1 MKNLILLLSFL
12 VIFSGYINAQRI
24 TGKISDSQTGEPLT
38 DAAVVLMKT
47 GKGVV
52 SDKSGLYEL
61 TVSEGRQI
69 IEVRHI
75 GYANE
80 RREINVVSGQQMT
93 LNFEMTTE
101 VFQQEQIVVT
111 ANKVAMNRDN
121 VPMNVSIINQ
131 MQIEQSSESNI
142 LPVISSQIP
151 GLFVSERGV
160 TGFGLA
166 GGSAG
171 KISIRG
177 VGGSEASFPVLL
189 LIDGQPQFMGMMGH
203 AIPDSYVSS
212 DIEKVEV
219 VKGPASILYGTSA
232 MGGAINLITRKQ
244 KEEGLALRGR
254 LMYGSFNTQKYAA
267 SAGYRKNRFSVLAS
281 YNHDQTDGDR
291 PNSDFNID
299 NGYLKIGHEINNHF
313 LIDANASHSSFK
325 AYDPGSIYHPNPAV
339 YDNKSQWVDI
349 ERSNVYFTLSNTFD
363 KVEGGL
369 KAYYMTGDH
378 DIYDGWKSND
388 ENLGISLYQG
398 LRLFDNN
405 LLSVGAEMKKYG
417 GRGTAASLGQ
427 RSGEWITVNEA
438 GAYAIMQHTFF
449 DRLTLNSGVRYDDHS
464 LFGGQWLPQF
474 GAAFNLLQ
482 NTILKASVSKG
493 FRNPSV
499 RELYLFP
506 PANAGLLPET
516 MWNYEFTIGQGFA
529 HGRGQAEL
537 TVFKAE
543 GDNLIL
549 VVPNPTPPPPVKNQN
564 SGTFSHNGFE
574 ADIRYRI
581 ARRFNLNA
589 SYSYLNMDAPKVA
602 SPEHQLYIGGNY
614 HLGKFDLAAS
624 IQHIGNLYTRVSPAD
639 QLVKNSYTMLNS
651 KVNYHLNRNFT
662 FFVSGENLLN
672 QEYQVQYGYPMPGI
686 TLSAGVNISF

>member
-1 MKNLILLLSFL
+1 MKNLVLLLFFL
-12 VIFSGYINAQRI
+12 VTFSGYINAQRI
-24 TGKISDSQTGEPLT
+24 TGKISDSQTGEPLS
-38 DAAVVLMKT
+38 DVAVVLLKT

-61 TVSEGRQI
+61 AVSEGRQI

-80 RREINVVSGQQMT
+80 RREINVVSGQQIT
-93 LNFEMTTE
+93 IHFELTTE
-101 VFQQEQIVVT
+101 IFQQEQIVVT

-299 NGYLKIGHEINNHF
+299 NGYLKIGYEINNHF

-388 ENLGISLYQG
+388 ENMGISLYQG

-464 LFGGQWLPQF
+464 LFGGQWVPQF

-482 NTILKASVSKG
+482 NTILKASLAKG

-529 HGRGQAEL
+529 LGRGQAEL

-564 SGTFSHNGFE
+564 SGTFSHYGFE

-624 IQHIGNLYTRVSPAD
+624 IQHIGNLYTRVTPAD
-639 QLVKNSYTMLNS
+639 QLVKKSYTMLNS
-651 KVNYHLNRNFT
+651 KANYHLNRNFT

-672 QEYQVQYGYPMPGI
+672 QEYQVQYGYPMPGT
-686 TLSAGVNISF
+686 TLFAGVNISL